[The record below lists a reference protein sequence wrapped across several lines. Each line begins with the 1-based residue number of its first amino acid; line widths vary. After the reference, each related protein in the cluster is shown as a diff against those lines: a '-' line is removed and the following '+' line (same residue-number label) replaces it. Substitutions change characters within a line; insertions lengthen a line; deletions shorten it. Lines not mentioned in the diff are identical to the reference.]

1 MGAVPDE
8 RRMADHPLVSVLM
21 PAYNA
26 RRYVAEAIG
35 SVLAQTWRD
44 FELLI
49 IDDGSTDDTAA
60 ILARHAAADPRVRV
74 LSRRNGGIGAALN
87 DGLVQARGE
96 LVARMDADD
105 FCLPQRFARQVEFL
119 RQAPDCVL
127 VGSRV
132 LLIDP
137 DGAPLFEMADIPTEH
152 EAIDA
157 MLLQARWS
165 IVHPSVMMR
174 RDVVRRIGGYNNDVV
189 PVEDHDLFLRLAE
202 VGRLA
207 NLPDVLLRYR
217 KHPMNSV
224 RVLADRRVNALRRVM
239 DAAWARR
246 GLGDR
251 VPYPA
256 ILPDIDRE
264 DPRRDV
270 KQKRNWGWQ
279 CLRSGNVGTARK
291 YALAGV
297 REDPL
302 ALESWKLMYCV
313 MRGH

>member
-1 MGAVPDE
+1 
-8 RRMADHPLVSVLM
+8 MADNPWVSVLM

-26 RRYVAEAIG
+26 RRYVGEAIE

-44 FELLI
+44 FEFLI
-49 IDDGSTDDTAA
+49 IDDGSTDDTPGILQRYAA
-60 ILARHAAADPRVRV
+60 GDGRIRV
-74 LSRRNGGIGAALN
+74 LTRSNAGVGAALN
-87 DGLVQARGE
+87 AGLAEARGE
-96 LVARMDADD
+96 LVARMDSDD
-105 FCLPQRFARQVEFL
+105 VCLPERFARQVEFL
-119 RQAPDCVL
+119 RQEPECVL

-137 DGAPLFEMADIPTEH
+137 EGAPLFGMDDIPTGH
-152 EAIDA
+152 EAIDE

-165 IVHPSVMMR
+165 IVHPAVMMR
-174 RDVVRRIGGYNNDVV
+174 RDVVRRLGGYDNDLV

-224 RVLADRRVNALRRVM
+224 RVLADRRVRALTRVM
-239 DAAWARR
+239 EAAWARR
-246 GLGDR
+246 GLTGR
-251 VPYPA
+251 RAMPA
-256 ILPDIDRE
+256 ILPDVDRD

-279 CLRSGNVGTARK
+279 CLKTGNVSTARK
-291 YALAGV
+291 YALAGL

-313 MRGH
+313 LRGH

>member
-1 MGAVPDE
+1 
-8 RRMADHPLVSVLM
+8 MADNPLVSVLM

-26 RRYVAEAIG
+26 RRYVGEAIE

-44 FELLI
+44 FEFVI
-49 IDDGSTDDTAA
+49 IDDGSTDDTPEILKRYAA
-60 ILARHAAADPRVRV
+60 GDGRIRV
-74 LSRRNGGIGAALN
+74 LPRSNAGVGAALN
-87 DGLVQARGE
+87 AGLAEARGE
-96 LVARMDADD
+96 FVARMDSDD
-105 FCLPQRFARQVEFL
+105 VCVPERFARQVEFL
-119 RQAPDCVL
+119 RQEPECVL

-137 DGAPLFEMADIPTEH
+137 DGAPLFEMEDIPTQH
-152 EAIDA
+152 EAIDE
-157 MLLQARWS
+157 MLLQGRWS
-165 IVHPSVMMR
+165 IVHPAVMMR
-174 RDVVRRIGGYNNDVV
+174 RDVVRRLGGYDNDLV

-202 VGRLA
+202 AGRLA

-224 RVLADRRVNALRRVM
+224 RVLADRRVRALTRVM
-239 DAAWARR
+239 EAAWARR
-246 GLGDR
+246 GLAGR
-251 VPYPA
+251 RELPP
-256 ILPDIDRE
+256 ILPDADRD

-279 CLRSGNVGTARK
+279 CLKTGNVSTARK
-291 YALAGV
+291 YALAGL

-313 MRGH
+313 LRGH

>member
-1 MGAVPDE
+1 
-8 RRMADHPLVSVLM
+8 MADNPLVSVLM

-26 RRYVAEAIG
+26 RRYVAEAIQ

-44 FELLI
+44 FEFLI
-49 IDDGSTDDTAA
+49 IDDGSTDDTPE
-60 ILARHAAADPRVRV
+60 ILKRYAEADDRVRV
-74 LSRRNGGIGAALN
+74 LTRSNAGVGAALN
-87 DGLVQARGE
+87 AGIAEARGE
-96 LVARMDADD
+96 LIARMDSDD
-105 FCLPQRFARQVEFL
+105 VCLPERFARQVEFL
-119 RQAPDCVL
+119 RERPDCVL

-137 DGAPLFEMADIPTEH
+137 DGAPLFEMEEIPTGH
-152 EAIDA
+152 EEIDE

-165 IVHPSVMMR
+165 IVHPAVMMR
-174 RDVVRRIGGYNNDVV
+174 RDVVRRIGGYDNEVV

-207 NLPDVLLRYR
+207 NLPEVLLRYR

-224 RVLADRRVNALRRVM
+224 RVLADRRVKALTRVM
-239 DAAWARR
+239 EAAWARR
-246 GLGDR
+246 GLVGR
-251 VPYPA
+251 RPYPA
-256 ILPDIDRE
+256 ILPDIDRD

-270 KQKRNWGWQ
+270 KQRRYWGWQ
-279 CLRSGNVGTARK
+279 CLKTGNVSTARK
-291 YALAGV
+291 YALAGL

-313 MRGH
+313 LRGH